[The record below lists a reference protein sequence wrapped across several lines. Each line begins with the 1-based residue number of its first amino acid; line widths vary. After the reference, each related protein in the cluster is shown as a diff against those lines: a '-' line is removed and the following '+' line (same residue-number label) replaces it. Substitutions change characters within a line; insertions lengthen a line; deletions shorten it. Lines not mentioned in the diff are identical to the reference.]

1 MTMMKKIVAG
11 VLAAASVLSVSA
23 SAFAL
28 EGGDTKAITKPTTV
42 DYEVTPGLLSVE
54 LDLEVPAK
62 LQAFLNPYGAELEI
76 KEKIGT
82 TEAVKSTNKVISYAY
97 EFVNNTK
104 DFGVSI
110 DVTQKTTENGAAKC
124 ATAGKAGTAKNIQMA
139 LCCAKTVADAA
150 PTTTPTSNA
159 KMAGSS
165 AGVITMA
172 TTASTQ
178 KSWGH
183 VGAYDETNKA
193 PGKTYA
199 AFVGALETDT
209 DANGNAPLDWTDD
222 DNLTVALTF
231 KFNPAAKT
239 LS

>member
-28 EGGDTKAITKPTTV
+28 EGGDTKAIAKPTTME
-42 DYEVTPGLLSVE
+42 YEVTPGLLSVE

-62 LQAFLNPYGAELEI
+62 LQAFLNPYGATVEV

-82 TEAVKSTNKVISYAY
+82 TAAITSSNTLVSYAY

-124 ATAGKAGTAKNIQMA
+124 ATAGTTGSVKNIQMA
-139 LCCAKTVADAA
+139 LQCANTVALAEA
-150 PTTTPTSNA
+150 VPSSPANA
-159 KMAGSS
+159 KMTSS
-165 AGVITMA
+165 AAGCIVMA
-172 TTASTQ
+172 TGDATTQ
-178 KSWGH
+178 SGWGH
-183 VGAYDETNKA
+183 VDSYNETTKT
-193 PGKTYA
+193 PGKSYA
-199 AFVGALETDT
+199 AFVGKLETKNT
-209 DANGNAPLDWTDD
+209 DVLDWTED

-231 KFNPAAKT
+231 KFNPGAKNLT
-239 LS
+239 

>member
-11 VLAAASVLSVSA
+11 VLAAASVLSISA

-28 EGGDTKAITKPTTV
+28 EGGDTKAIAKPTTM

-62 LQAFLNPYGAELEI
+62 LQAFLNPYGAAVVV

-82 TEAVKSTNKVISYAY
+82 TDAITSSNTLVSYAY

-110 DVTQKTTENGAAKC
+110 DVTQKTTENGDAKC
-124 ATAGKAGTAKNIQMA
+124 ATAGTTGTVKNIQMA
-139 LCCAKTVADAA
+139 LQCAKTVALAEA
-150 PTTTPTSNA
+150 VPASPANA
-159 KMAGSS
+159 KMTSTAAGCIVMS
-165 AGVITMA
+165 GTEA
-172 TTASTQ
+172 TQSG
-178 KSWGH
+178 WGH
-183 VGAYDETNKA
+183 VPAYDETNKA
-193 PGKTYA
+193 PGKSYA
-199 AFVGALETDT
+199 AFVGKLETKGT
-209 DANGNAPLDWTDD
+209 DVLDWTED

-231 KFNPAAKT
+231 KFNPGAKT
-239 LS
+239 LA